1 MISVHQNRIQISR
14 RRFVR
19 VNIVIVLSKILLKI
33 FYSPGFRETIFYI
46 RRANN
51 FLLFRY
57 FVKKSSNEWLQGMSI
72 FFRIFPL
79 KWSTRETCVR
89 TTCFFFFFFLTFLL
103 KHLKRSDVMSLGPRD
118 RKSVE
123 CCTLKSSVKRV
134 AFDVTFIRRHSKSS
148 CKSSSLVSSCQSIK
162 NDRFYEKRTKLISQE
177 VKWRLRRG
185 RLVLG

>member
-89 TTCFFFFFFLTFLL
+89 TTCFFFFFFFNVPVETLETERCYVTWAAWSEERRVLHPQKFGETSRLWRNVHSSTL
-103 KHLKRSDVMSLGPRD
+103 EIILQIVLA
-118 RKSVE
+118 RK
-123 CCTLKSSVKRV
+123 
-134 AFDVTFIRRHSKSS
+134 
-148 CKSSSLVSSCQSIK
+148 
-162 NDRFYEKRTKLISQE
+162 
-177 VKWRLRRG
+177 
-185 RLVLG
+185 

>member
-57 FVKKSSNEWLQGMSI
+57 FIKNRLTNDSRECRFSFA
-72 FFRIFPL
+72 FFL
-79 KWSTRETCVR
+79 LSDQRERLVYVQLV
-89 TTCFFFFFFLTFLL
+89 FFFFFNVPVETLETERCYVTWAAWSEERRVLHPQKFGETSRLWRNVHSSTLEIIL
-103 KHLKRSDVMSLGPRD
+103 QIVLA
-118 RKSVE
+118 RK
-123 CCTLKSSVKRV
+123 
-134 AFDVTFIRRHSKSS
+134 
-148 CKSSSLVSSCQSIK
+148 
-162 NDRFYEKRTKLISQE
+162 
-177 VKWRLRRG
+177 
-185 RLVLG
+185 

>member
-33 FYSPGFRETIFYI
+33 FYSPGFRETIFYM

-57 FVKKSSNEWLQGMSI
+57 FIKNRLTNDSRECRFSFA
-72 FFRIFPL
+72 FFL
-79 KWSTRETCVR
+79 LSDQRERLVYVQLV
-89 TTCFFFFFFLTFLL
+89 FFFFFLTFLL

>member
-57 FVKKSSNEWLQGMSI
+57 FIKNRLTNDSRECRFSFA
-72 FFRIFPL
+72 FFL
-79 KWSTRETCVR
+79 LSDQRERLVYVQLV
-89 TTCFFFFFFLTFLL
+89 FFFFFFNVPVETLETERCYVTWAAWSEERRVLHPQKFGETSRLWRNVHSSTL
-103 KHLKRSDVMSLGPRD
+103 EIILQIVLA
-118 RKSVE
+118 RK
-123 CCTLKSSVKRV
+123 
-134 AFDVTFIRRHSKSS
+134 
-148 CKSSSLVSSCQSIK
+148 
-162 NDRFYEKRTKLISQE
+162 
-177 VKWRLRRG
+177 
-185 RLVLG
+185 

>member
-57 FVKKSSNEWLQGMSI
+57 FVKNRLTNDSRECRFSFA
-72 FFRIFPL
+72 FFL
-79 KWSTRETCVR
+79 LSDQRERLVYVQLV
-89 TTCFFFFFFLTFLL
+89 FFFFFFNVPVETLETERCYVTWAAWSEERRVLHPQKFGETSRLWRNVHSSTL
-103 KHLKRSDVMSLGPRD
+103 EIILQIVLA
-118 RKSVE
+118 RK
-123 CCTLKSSVKRV
+123 
-134 AFDVTFIRRHSKSS
+134 
-148 CKSSSLVSSCQSIK
+148 
-162 NDRFYEKRTKLISQE
+162 
-177 VKWRLRRG
+177 
-185 RLVLG
+185 

>member
-57 FVKKSSNEWLQGMSI
+57 FIKNLLTNDSRECRFSFA
-72 FFRIFPL
+72 FFL
-79 KWSTRETCVR
+79 LSDQRERLVYVQLV
-89 TTCFFFFFFLTFLL
+89 FFFFFFNVPVETLETERCYVTWAAWSEERRVLHPQKFGETSRLWRNVHSSTL
-103 KHLKRSDVMSLGPRD
+103 EIILQIVLA
-118 RKSVE
+118 RK
-123 CCTLKSSVKRV
+123 
-134 AFDVTFIRRHSKSS
+134 
-148 CKSSSLVSSCQSIK
+148 
-162 NDRFYEKRTKLISQE
+162 
-177 VKWRLRRG
+177 
-185 RLVLG
+185 